1 MTISGN
7 AVISAIMLAI
17 FSAMLIMAAGYS
29 PEARFMPMIVGF
41 AGAGLSLAQLW
52 RSLASDRRTARA
64 PQREES
70 APDWRREVRLLGW
83 FAGFLL
89 AIVAFGFLIAAPVM
103 VLGFL
108 VIDQRLSSLNF
119 VRASRMASSFER
131 HSISNSKRPSF
142 TRYFFVSDRSLL
154 ILPCLLR

>member
-7 AVISAIMLAI
+7 AVISAVMLAI

-29 PEARFMPMIVGF
+29 HEARFMPMIVGF

-52 RSLASDRRTARA
+52 QSLAAGRRAARA

-70 APDWRREVRLLGW
+70 TPDWRREVRLLGW
-83 FAGFLL
+83 FVGFLL
-89 AIVAFGFLIAAPVM
+89 AIVAFGFLVAAPAM

-108 VIDQRLSSLNF
+108 FIDRREPLLLAGALAAGCLAVLYLVFEFLLELSLYRGLVAQF
-119 VRASRMASSFER
+119 
-131 HSISNSKRPSF
+131 
-142 TRYFFVSDRSLL
+142 L
-154 ILPCLLR
+154 